1 MLHLENKIELKNT
14 LKNPEYRD
22 HHIKIT
28 KRSTVPCLY
37 IDGNPLFESADISKW
52 LEDHAEKIRS
62 ENGN

>member
-52 LEDHAEKIRS
+52 
-62 ENGN
+62 